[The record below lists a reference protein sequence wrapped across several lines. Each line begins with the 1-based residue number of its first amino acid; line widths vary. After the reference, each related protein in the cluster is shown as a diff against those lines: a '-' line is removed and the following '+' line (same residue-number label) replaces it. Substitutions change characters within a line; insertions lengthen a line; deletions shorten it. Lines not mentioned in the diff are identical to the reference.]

1 MSTCKLLQLNVTA
14 NWGSTGKIAEGIG
27 NAAMAQGWE
36 SVIAYG
42 RYMNPSKSK
51 LIRVGNTFDVYTHYA
66 RNRIFDNEGLGSRK
80 ATRSLLDSINELSPD
95 IIQLHNI
102 HDHWLNYP
110 LLFEYLATVATP
122 VIWTFHD
129 CWAFTGGCFHFE
141 NHGCYAWESGACNE
155 ACPQGHKQAAK
166 NFGLRRK
173 LLQVLGNRLHIISVS
188 NWLLEYAQRSFLKD
202 TGAHFHVLNNGI
214 DTENT
219 FKPTSDRKE
228 KMILGVSNVWPSYK
242 GFDDF
247 KRLRELLPGDVGI
260 TLVGLSKS
268 QIASLPE
275 GLNGISRTANAHELA
290 GLYSKAAVFV
300 NPTRNDSFPTVN
312 LEALACGTP
321 VITYRTGGSPE
332 AVDAATG
339 IVVEKGDVGALA
351 AAIMR
356 VIDHPGLYTSEACR
370 KRAVEYFNQETQFAR
385 YIDLYESILSGNK

>member
-27 NAAMAQGWE
+27 KAAMTRGWE

-42 RYMNPSKSK
+42 RYMNPSMSK
-51 LIRVGNTFDVYTHYA
+51 LIRVGNTLDVYAHYA
-66 RNRIFDNEGLGSRK
+66 RNRIFDSEGLGSKK
-80 ATRSLLDSINELSPD
+80 ATRSLLNSVNELSPD

-110 LLFEYLATVATP
+110 LLFEYLATVDTP
-122 VIWTFHD
+122 VVWTFHD

-141 NHGCYAWESGACNE
+141 NNGCYAWESGTCNE
-155 ACPQGHKQAAK
+155 ACSQNHKQAAK
-166 NFGLRRK
+166 NFELRRK
-173 LLQVLGNRLHIISVS
+173 LLQALGTRLHIISVS
-188 NWLLEYAQRSFLKD
+188 NWLLEYARRSFLKD

-214 DTENT
+214 DTENI
-219 FKPTSDRKE
+219 FKPASHSKE

-242 GFDDF
+242 GLDDF
-247 KRLRELLPGDVGI
+247 KRLRELLPPDVAI

-275 GLNGISRTANAHELA
+275 GINGISRTANAHELA
-290 GLYSKAAVFV
+290 ELYSKAAVFV

-332 AVDAATG
+332 AVDDTTG
-339 IVVEKGDVGALA
+339 IVVEKGDIGALVS
-351 AAIMR
+351 AITH
-356 VIDHPGLYTSEACR
+356 VIDNPQLYPSEACR
-370 KRAVEYFNQETQFAR
+370 KRAVECFNQETQFAR
-385 YIDLYESILSGNK
+385 YIDLYESILSENK